1 MAQHSPIDEPVQLIH
16 MKNLIITFLLSL
28 VLPLQAGIRE
38 RVHLISDKEV
48 YLSGEKILVTLR
60 TTNEK
65 KQKLIFSKIAYAE
78 LADSAVSHAQAMTLV
93 SDGMGTMALSIPE
106 DLPTGYYRLIAYTRY
121 MLNESADIR
130 NEKLI
135 AVINPKTLN
144 IKQLTGSSE
153 QHLNSDLQSSLIL
166 RCNQK
171 TYQQRQKGEISIDNL
186 PDDLVSYTLSIASD
200 LPNIPIPLAGNTLSE
215 PLQPVSTRF
224 LAEYEGSVV
233 RARITGMQDDSRKLL
248 LSVPGRNPEVF
259 TGKKLDTGEYEFITG
274 ALTGVAEL
282 ATTLDTRDDER
293 YTIDFVSPY
302 APVQLRR
309 LPVLKIDSTLTA
321 DILRRH
327 VALQVRSAFGLA
339 YEQETPAR
347 MVQSTSTPEWTYI
360 LKEYTRFNTIE
371 EVILEYVTNVRF
383 RKIGNIRTLAINR
396 EGSDG
401 YTMGNTLVLLDN
413 VPVFSHE
420 LLLQYDADRIEKIDI
435 YRKQHVFGGQLYDG
449 IVAFKS
455 YEGNF
460 RGFQLDRST
469 LISSYKGPQAGVTL
483 TKPDRAGAPKNLP
496 DVRTTLYWQS
506 GNKPDTRIPFE
517 TSDVSGHFK
526 VVLVGLR
533 RDGQEVKSTTR
544 FYVR

>member
-1 MAQHSPIDEPVQLIH
+1 
-16 MKNLIITFLLSL
+16 
-28 VLPLQAGIRE
+28 
-38 RVHLISDKEV
+38 
-48 YLSGEKILVTLR
+48 
-60 TTNEK
+60 
-65 KQKLIFSKIAYAE
+65 
-78 LADSAVSHAQAMTLV
+78 
-93 SDGMGTMALSIPE
+93 
-106 DLPTGYYRLIAYTRY
+106 
-121 MLNESADIR
+121 
-130 NEKLI
+130 
-135 AVINPKTLN
+135 
-144 IKQLTGSSE
+144 
-153 QHLNSDLQSSLIL
+153 
-166 RCNQK
+166 
-171 TYQQRQKGEISIDNL
+171 
-186 PDDLVSYTLSIASD
+186 
-200 LPNIPIPLAGNTLSE
+200 
-215 PLQPVSTRF
+215 
-224 LAEYEGSVV
+224 
-233 RARITGMQDDSRKLL
+233 
-248 LSVPGRNPEVF
+248 
-259 TGKKLDTGEYEFITG
+259 
-274 ALTGVAEL
+274 
-282 ATTLDTRDDER
+282 
-293 YTIDFVSPY
+293 
-302 APVQLRR
+302 
-309 LPVLKIDSTLTA
+309 
-321 DILRRH
+321 
-327 VALQVRSAFGLA
+327 
-339 YEQETPAR
+339 

-383 RKIGNIRTLAINR
+383 RTIGNIRTLAINR

-435 YRKQHVFGGQLYDG
+435 YRKQYVFGGQLYDG

-506 GNKPDTRIPFE
+506 GNKPDTRISFE